1 MLIQIPRYEIKKYFP
16 KKIIENPNFSE
27 ILTSYIQDN
36 YFNGADNAVVYI
48 GYNPEENIFDSGYYE
63 LEIIQG

>member
-16 KKIIENPNFSE
+16 KKTIENPNFSE
-27 ILTSYIQDN
+27 ILTNYIQDN
-36 YFNGADNAVVYI
+36 YFNGADNAVIYI
-48 GYNPEENIFDSGYYE
+48 GYNPEETVFDSGYYE

>member
-16 KKIIENPNFSE
+16 KKIIENLNFSE

-36 YFNGADNAVVYI
+36 YFNGADNAVIYI